1 MLYLFNCSL
10 LTIYTMPTRLLIA
23 FCLYCLSLFTACRQE
38 QETHS
43 RQRQSP
49 DEIFGQLFEAVQQK
63 AVFSDSKTFVDCT
76 PLFPPDTIMARY
88 NIQLQRPDFDLKTFV
103 LEHFQLPHQY
113 ASGFSSDTSR
123 SVDRH
128 IEALWPVL
136 TRNPDSASQAGS
148 LIPLPFPYIV
158 PGGRFGEVYY
168 WDSYFTMLGLQVAGR
183 MDMVRHM
190 ADNFAFLIDSIGF
203 IPNGNR
209 TYYLGRSQPPFFS
222 MIIRLIEESDGKAK
236 AARYLPQLEK
246 EYAFW
251 MQGQGNLSADSPD
264 FRRVVRMPDG
274 TILNRYWDDFPRPR
288 PESHREDVLTAQRSA
303 RESKA
308 VFTDLRAGAESGWD
322 FSSRWLL
329 DPQDLATI
337 HTTDFIPVDLNAL
350 LFHLESIIA
359 DYARHTGDA
368 DKANQ
373 YKLLADKRKTALMTY
388 CWNENAGFFF
398 DYDFARGQQ
407 STVFSLA
414 AMYPL
419 FFQMA
424 DNQQAAACANIIQ
437 RDFLKPGGLVTTLL
451 NTGQQWDAPNGW
463 APLQWI
469 SIQGLNHYGH
479 QELAN
484 DISRRW
490 IALNEKVYRNTGKM
504 VEKYNVTDLSLD
516 AGGGEYPVQD
526 GFGWSNGV
534 LLKLLS
540 AQ

>member
-1 MLYLFNCSL
+1 
-10 LTIYTMPTRLLIA
+10 MPTRLLIP
-23 FCLYCLSLFTACRQE
+23 FCLSCLSLFTACRQE
-38 QETHS
+38 QQTYS

-88 NIQLQRPDFDLKTFV
+88 ILQLQRPDFDLKAFV
-103 LEHFQLPHQY
+103 LEHFNLPHQY

-123 SVDRH
+123 SVDHH

-136 TRNPDSASQAGS
+136 TRNPDSASQTGS

-168 WDSYFTMLGLQVAGR
+168 WDSYFTMLGLQVAGQ

-274 TILNRYWDDFPRPR
+274 AILNRYWDDFPRPR

-329 DPQDLATI
+329 DPQDLASI

-359 DYARHTGDA
+359 DYAGHSGDA
-368 DKANQ
+368 AKADQ
-373 YKLLADKRKTALMTY
+373 YKLLAAKRKTALMTY

-398 DYDFARGQQ
+398 DYDFARSQQ

-424 DNQQAAACANIIQ
+424 DNQQAAACAKIIQ

>member
-1 MLYLFNCSL
+1 MRTFLFIACSL
-10 LTIYTMPTRLLIA
+10 ACLNLFIA
-23 FCLYCLSLFTACRQE
+23 CQHE
-38 QETHS
+38 QPTHS

-49 DEIFGQLFEAVQQK
+49 DDIYGSLFEAVQQN
-63 AVFSDSKTFVDCT
+63 AVFEDTKTFVDCT

-88 NIQLQRPDFDLKTFV
+88 LSTYNQPDFNLPAFV
-103 LEHFQLPHQY
+103 RQHFELPHNF
-113 ASGFSSDTSR
+113 ASGFNSDTSKTTAQ
-123 SVDRH
+123 H
-128 IEALWPVL
+128 IDQLWPVL
-136 TRNPDSASQAGS
+136 TRNPDDADQTGS

-168 WDSYFTMLGLQVAGR
+168 WDSYFTMLGLQVAGK

-190 ADNFAFLIDSIGF
+190 ANNFAYLIDTIGF

-222 MIIRLIEESDGKAK
+222 MVIRLIEASDGIDKATP
-236 AARYLPQLEK
+236 YLPQLEK

-251 MQGQGNLSADSPD
+251 MNGHDNLNANKPEI
-264 FRRVVRMPDG
+264 RRVVRMPNG
-274 TILNRYWDDFPRPR
+274 TILNRYWDDIPKPR
-288 PESHREDVLTAQRSA
+288 PESYREDVITAQLSA

-322 FSSRWLL
+322 FSSRWLS
-329 DPQDLATI
+329 DPNDLSSI

-359 DYARHTGDA
+359 EYAGHTGNA
-368 DKANQ
+368 AKAEQ
-373 YKLLADKRKTALMTY
+373 FQQLADKRKKALLQY

-398 DYDFARGQQ
+398 DYDFVRQQQ

-424 DNQQAAACANIIQ
+424 NKQQATACAAIIQ
-437 RDFLKPGGLVTTLL
+437 RDFLQPGGVVTTLL
-451 NTGQQWDAPNGW
+451 QTGQQWDAPNGW

-469 SIQGLNHYGH
+469 TIQGLRHYGH
-479 QELAN
+479 QSLAD

-504 VEKYNVTDLSLD
+504 VEKYNVTDLSLK

-540 AQ
+540 KQ